1 VKRSTTNGVRH
12 FYEFG
17 DFRLDAERHRLWRG
31 GNIVPVP
38 LKAIETLTLLVR
50 NPGKVLERQTLMD
63 ALWPNTIVE
72 DANLT
77 VAISQLRKAFGQN
90 GDIDQFIETIP
101 RIGYR
106 FTPEIS
112 EVDEAV
118 PLIKEEP
125 LRENGSGPESGRSPD
140 LADGIR
146 NGASTTLLATEGE
159 SPVSPAKS
167 AIFRAL
173 NLRTIALA
181 ALFVMMLVAFLIYR
195 QRANRGALPAT
206 SGPIKSLAVLPFKS
220 LGPHAQDEYLG
231 LGLADTLITQLSTM
245 NQIAVRPLSAVQ
257 KYSGTGSYDP
267 LAAGRDLRVDIVLE
281 GYAQQEG
288 DILRVTMRLLRVTD
302 GVALW
307 SAKFDEKVSDIFTM
321 QDLIARHVAQASVL
335 HLSEG
340 EKQELLTT
348 RHTNNREAYQLYLKG
363 RYFWNKRTG
372 PDLELG
378 LSYFEQAIKLDPFYA
393 RAYSGLADCY
403 AVLSYFTTR
412 PFTETFPKAKAAAE
426 KALELDGSLGE
437 PHATLG
443 LVLHTSWDWG
453 PAEQEY
459 EKGLKLN
466 PNYATA
472 HQWYG
477 FYLMSVGR
485 LDASVQELKRAQEL
499 DPVSIEINSDLGAV
513 LTFAHRPDE
522 GIKYFKAALEMDRN
536 FIEAHAGLGLAYVEK
551 GELDQGISELERA
564 RELSHDRPDVLATL
578 GYADAIAAK
587 TADATTILTQLRAMP
602 KENNVSPCYLA
613 EVLVG
618 LGEKEDALAALE
630 TAVVQRDAGLSSL
643 KANPIFDPLRSEPRF
658 QNLLVAIGLKP

>member
-1 VKRSTTNGVRH
+1 VKLPANGVRH
-12 FYEFG
+12 FYQFG
-17 DFRLDAERHRLWRG
+17 DFRLDAERNRLWRG
-31 GNIVPVP
+31 GEIVPLS
-38 LKAIETLTLLVR
+38 LKAIETLTVLVR
-50 NPGKVLERQTLMD
+50 NPGKVLERQALMD

-106 FTPEIS
+106 FAADIS
-112 EVDEAV
+112 EVEEPAQ
-118 PLIKEEP
+118 LLKEEAATG
-125 LRENGSGPESGRSPD
+125 NGSAHASERSADPGRG
-140 LADGIR
+140 LH
-146 NGASTTLLATEGE
+146 NGASTALLSAEREVAGNQDKRSIFRRLNLPGITLTLLGCVLAGL
-159 SPVSPAKS
+159 
-167 AIFRAL
+167 AIYF
-173 NLRTIALA
+173 
-181 ALFVMMLVAFLIYR
+181 
-195 QRANRGALPAT
+195 QPDKPPGSPAT
-206 SGPIKSLAVLPFKS
+206 SGQIKSLAVLPFKS

-245 NQIAVRPLSAVQ
+245 DQIAVRPLSAVQ
-257 KYSGTGSYDP
+257 KYCDAGSYDP
-267 LAAGRDLRVDIVLE
+267 LVAGRDLRVDIVLE

-288 DILRVTMRLLRVTD
+288 DIVRVTMRLLRVSD

-307 SAKFDEKVSDIFTM
+307 SAKFDEKVRDIFTM
-321 QDLIARHVAQASVL
+321 QDLIARQVAQAPVL

-348 RHTNNREAYQLYLKG
+348 RHTDNREAYQLYLKG

-378 LSYFEQAIKLDPFYA
+378 LSYFEQAIELDPSYA

-412 PFTETFPKAKAAAE
+412 PFTETFPKAKAAAQ
-426 KALELDGSLGE
+426 KALELDSTLAE

-443 LVLHTSWDWG
+443 LVLHTSWDWVS
-453 PAEQEY
+453 AEKEY

-485 LDASVQELKRAQEL
+485 LDDSVHELKRAQEL

-522 GIKYFKAALEMDRN
+522 GIEYFKAALEMDRA
-536 FIEAHAGLGLAYVEK
+536 FIEAHAGLGLAYLLK
-551 GELDQGISELERA
+551 GELAYAISELEQA
-564 RELSHDRPDVLATL
+564 RTLSHDRPDVLGTL
-578 GYADAIAAK
+578 GYADAIAGK
-587 TADATTILTQLRAMP
+587 TVDATNILAELRTMP
-602 KENNVSPCYLA
+602 RESSVSPCYFA

-618 LGEKEDALAALE
+618 LGEKEEALDVLEAAV
-630 TAVVQRDAGLSSL
+630 AQRDLGVSSL

-658 QNLLVAIGLKP
+658 QNLIIAIGLKP